1 MLVFRKNIGD
11 IKPIKTYRSNVPLF
25 VQYLYRYEAV
35 DTVEFGRL
43 KVSKRGICF
52 VDILFSITLYLRNK
66 KKVLS

>member
-25 VQYLYRYEAV
+25 VQYILYRCETV

-66 KKVLS
+66 KKV